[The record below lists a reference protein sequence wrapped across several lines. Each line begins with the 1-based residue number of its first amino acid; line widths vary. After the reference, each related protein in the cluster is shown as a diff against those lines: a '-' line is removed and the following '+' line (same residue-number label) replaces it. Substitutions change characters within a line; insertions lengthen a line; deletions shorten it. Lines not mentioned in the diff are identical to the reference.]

1 MKNSKRMSK
10 DFQIIKKLQENL
22 KDDPKNVEL
31 LNKIGIYYFRI
42 ENLIK
47 AEFYYKKALTIDPNN
62 IGVLNNLAIL
72 KQRNS
77 PKESISLYKKILS
90 INKNIF
96 EVRYNLSQC
105 YSSVGKILD
114 AKIEL
119 KKILNI
125 KPNFTRA
132 DRMLSLITKYTKND
146 DHFEKMNHKLNNES
160 FDDKQLSELYFG
172 IGKYYEDIRDYRNA
186 YENYLKGNKINKTIY
201 KYDIKISQYN
211 FSLIKKFD
219 YTKLTINSKVPR
231 KIIFI
236 VGMPRSGTSLVESI
250 ISSHSQV
257 FGGGEVGYLNKIIGE
272 NFLKNSNLYKEN
284 ISKLITQSAERYID
298 SISFLDDT
306 RNIFTDKNLLNF
318 RHIGFIKYIFPNA
331 KIINCIRNPGD
342 TCWSSFKH
350 YFENSLLFTNDFDDF
365 GKYYNLYE
373 DLMSFWHQKFP
384 NLVYDLNYEKL
395 IDQPKKEISELLKY
409 CNLSQDKKCF
419 EHHKNVD
426 TIKTSSFLQARK
438 GIYKSAIGSSKPYD
452 IYIKKIYKYIK
463 S

>member
-1 MKNSKRMSK
+1 MDKN
-10 DFQIIKKLQENL
+10 FQIIKKLQENL
-22 KDDPKNVEL
+22 KVDPNNVEL
-31 LNKIGIYYFRI
+31 LNEIAIYYFRI
-42 ENLIK
+42 ENLIQ

-62 IGVLNNLAIL
+62 ISVLNNLAIL

-77 PKESISLYKKILS
+77 PKESILLYKKILL
-90 INKNIF
+90 INENLF

-114 AKIEL
+114 AKVEL
-119 KKILNI
+119 KKILDI

-146 DHFEKMNHKLNNES
+146 VHFEKMNHKLNNVS
-160 FDDKQLSELYFG
+160 LDNKQLSELYFA
-172 IGKYYEDIRDYRNA
+172 IGKYYEDINDYENA
-186 YENYLKGNKINKTIY
+186 YKNYLKGNKINKTIY
-201 KYDIKISQYN
+201 KYDIKNSQYN

-219 YTKLTINSKVPR
+219 YNKLTINSKVSK

-257 FGGGEVGYLNKIIGE
+257 FGCGEVGFLNNIIRE
-272 NFLKNSNLYKEN
+272 NFLKNPNLHKEN
-284 ISKLITQSAERYID
+284 FSKLITNSAERYID
-298 SISFLDDT
+298 SISFLDNT
-306 RNIFTDKNLLNF
+306 KNIFTDKNLLNF

-331 KIINCIRNPGD
+331 KIINCLRNPVD
-342 TCWSSFKH
+342 TCWSGFKH

-384 NLVYDLNYEKL
+384 NLIYDLNYEKL
-395 IDQPKKEISELLKY
+395 IDQPQKEISRLLKY
-409 CNLSQDKKCF
+409 CRLSQDKKCF

-426 TIKTSSFLQARK
+426 TIKTSSFLQARQ
-438 GIYKSAIGSSKPYD
+438 GIYKSAVGSSKPYN
-452 IYIKKIYKYIK
+452 IYIKKIYKYIRN
-463 S
+463 

>member
-1 MKNSKRMSK
+1 MDKN
-10 DFQIIKKLQENL
+10 FQIIKKLQENL
-22 KDDPKNVEL
+22 KVDPNNVEL
-31 LNKIGIYYFRI
+31 LNEIAIYYFRI
-42 ENLIK
+42 ENLIQ

-62 IGVLNNLAIL
+62 ISVLNNLAIL

-77 PKESISLYKKILS
+77 PKESISLYKKILL
-90 INKNIF
+90 INKNLF

-114 AKIEL
+114 AKVEL
-119 KKILNI
+119 KKILDI

-146 DHFEKMNHKLNNES
+146 VHFEKMNHKLKTVSLDN
-160 FDDKQLSELYFG
+160 KQLSELYFA
-172 IGKYYEDIRDYRNA
+172 IGKYYEDIKDYENA
-186 YENYLKGNKINKTIY
+186 YKNYLKGNKINKTIY
-201 KYDIKISQYN
+201 KYDIKNSQYN

-219 YTKLTINSKVPR
+219 YNKLTINSKVSK

-257 FGGGEVGYLNKIIGE
+257 FGCGEVGFLNNIIRE
-272 NFLKNSNLYKEN
+272 NFLKNPNLHKEN
-284 ISKLITQSAERYID
+284 FSKLITKSAKRYID
-298 SISFLDDT
+298 SISFLDNT
-306 RNIFTDKNLLNF
+306 KNIFTDKNLLNF

-331 KIINCIRNPGD
+331 KIINCLRNPVD
-342 TCWSSFKH
+342 TCWSGFKH

-373 DLMSFWHQKFP
+373 GLMSFWHQKFP
-384 NLVYDLNYEKL
+384 NLIYDLNYEKL
-395 IDQPKKEISELLKY
+395 IDQPQKEISRLLKY

-426 TIKTSSFLQARK
+426 TIKTSSFLQARQ
-438 GIYKSAIGSSKPYD
+438 GIYKSAVGSSRPYN

-463 S
+463 N